1 MLALET
7 IFPWKTSLCRA
18 SRITLNEGNISVHS
32 RPASRLPVSAVPL
45 LETHSERE
53 NFCNHLREF
62 YHSLF
67 SPLLANSSRLAITT
81 MGMIAIEV
89 CEISQ
94 LVCSCSI
101 CTEKNTR
108 SLVQVLAQYALCRY
122 PGKLMKL
129 LNIRHKYL
137 NQRDCCSSR
146 FWAVS
151 RRIRENHQLHQTP
164 EKGQLSE
171 TPLCHGSWGS
181 PPASDIGNG
190 TLFGTWANSTYHLL
204 QWFRHHLRTSMGLTA
219 CKLSAEHA
227 LS

>member
-1 MLALET
+1 MPVSSRSEEMLALET

-108 SLVQVLAQYALCRY
+108 SLVQVLAQCALCRY

-146 FWAVS
+146 F
-151 RRIRENHQLHQTP
+151 
-164 EKGQLSE
+164 
-171 TPLCHGSWGS
+171 
-181 PPASDIGNG
+181 
-190 TLFGTWANSTYHLL
+190 
-204 QWFRHHLRTSMGLTA
+204 
-219 CKLSAEHA
+219 
-227 LS
+227 